1 MNSTYTEQSEYTA
14 VQQLISEMDNDG
26 AIARFQGA
34 CLPASEIIQ
43 AILHSRG
50 VRSRLLE
57 CTALVANSPANGG
70 AVHFVGFD
78 SLVPLQPH
86 EVDTHMIVLVE
97 AKQPFIIDASIG
109 NKMGN
114 PRYVVVAPLS
124 GADPDII
131 AEASFKGA
139 SVTYRVRKNIRYFNV
154 HQKTLVDRLEGE
166 RKVQVDISTLR
177 TVTKLLLGL
186 GVFNMCLNITLLI
199 LKAIFP

>member
-1 MNSTYTEQSEYTA
+1 MSTDYDKQSEYAA
-14 VQQLISEMDNDG
+14 VQQLIAEMDNDG

-57 CTALVANSPANGG
+57 CTALVTNSPSTGG

-97 AKQPFIIDASIG
+97 AAKPFIIDASIG
-109 NKMGN
+109 NKLGN

-154 HQKTLVDRLEGE
+154 HQKTLVERLEGE
-166 RKVQVDISTLR
+166 RKVLLDISTLR
-177 TVTKLLLGL
+177 TFTRLLLGL
-186 GVFNMCLNITLLI
+186 SLFNMCLNLTLVV